1 MENTKTEIKTIY
13 EKWLH
18 GEINCLGGFATSL
31 MQTYMRADWQNSKKL
46 EKAFPEYFVKKT

>member
-31 MQTYMRADWQNSKKL
+31 METYMRADWQNTKKL